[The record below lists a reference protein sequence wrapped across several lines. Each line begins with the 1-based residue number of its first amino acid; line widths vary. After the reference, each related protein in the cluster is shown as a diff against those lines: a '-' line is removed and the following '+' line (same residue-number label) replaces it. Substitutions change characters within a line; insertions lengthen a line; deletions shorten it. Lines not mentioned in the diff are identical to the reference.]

1 LARITAISVTNFRNL
16 DVADCDFSAGFNL
29 LTGENGAGKTSL
41 LEAIYFLGNLKS
53 FRCQTH
59 HDLIA
64 QNQACAVVRASVN
77 AQDSSFFMAV
87 ERCKERVRLKVDLE
101 DIQSAGAFVSH
112 LPVLALHAQSDDL
125 ILGGPE
131 FRRKFLD
138 RTAFYLFADFANNFS
153 QFSRVLK
160 QRNAAL
166 KNGQSTLAWDGL
178 FIQYS
183 MLLTEQRLAALDY
196 IAAILP
202 EVLLSLSP
210 YLSLQ
215 LEYYPGFR
223 TQGTLAE
230 SLARHALRER
240 ELGQT
245 LSGPHRG
252 DLVLSLNGF
261 GVKATASRGQIKII
275 LLALYLSVAGVW
287 RDVSNKT
294 AILLFDDFISEL
306 DNRHAALLLDFLSH
320 FGHQAFFSATD
331 RNPLAFSF
339 DAKFSLSAGKIASML

>member
-1 LARITAISVTNFRNL
+1 M
-16 DVADCDFSAGFNL
+16 
-29 LTGENGAGKTSL
+29 

-53 FRCQTH
+53 FRSQTH

-64 QNQACAVVRASVN
+64 QNQACAVVRASVSAEN
-77 AQDSSFFMAV
+77 ASFFMAV

-101 DIQSAGAFVSH
+101 DIQSAGAFVAH
-112 LPVLALHAQSDDL
+112 LPVLSLHAQSDDL

-138 RTAFYLFADFANNFS
+138 RTAFYLFPEFATIFS

-183 MLLTEQRLAALDY
+183 ALLTEQRFD
-196 IAAILP
+196 
-202 EVLLSLSP
+202 
-210 YLSLQ
+210 
-215 LEYYPGFR
+215 
-223 TQGTLAE
+223 
-230 SLARHALRER
+230 SLARHAARER

-245 LSGPHRG
+245 LSGPHRA
-252 DLVLSLNGF
+252 DLILSVNGF
-261 GVKATASRGQIKII
+261 GVKSTASRGQIKII

-287 RDVSNKT
+287 RDVSNKN

-306 DNRHAALLLDFLSH
+306 DNRHASLLWDFLSN

-331 RNPLAFSF
+331 RNPLAHPF
-339 DAKFSLSAGKIASML
+339 DAKFSLSAGKITSML